1 MRRVFILAS
10 DVIISGLVV
19 VWFGWGRW
27 LDLYGFSARHPKS
40 ALDYFQGIVCTGS
53 MLFASL
59 FALLSLMLLYSSSAR
74 RPRRLKRAYLT
85 FHGNAPAL
93 LGKYSDLALTII
105 VSPAFYF
112 FMWGE
117 EAPGSLRVAG
127 DFLLET
133 FLFFLGLLLAQ
144 RFTAARAASLKME
157 SSEPSGAKHIPA

>member
-10 DVIISGLVV
+10 DVIISGLIVM
-19 VWFGWGRW
+19 WFGWGRW

-40 ALDYFQGIVCTGS
+40 ALEYFQGLVCTGS

-74 RPRRLKRAYLT
+74 RPRRLQRAYLT
-85 FHGNAPAL
+85 FYGNARTL
-93 LGKYSDLALTII
+93 LGKYSALALSII

-127 DFLLET
+127 GFLTET
-133 FLFFLGLLLAQ
+133 LLFFLGLSLVR
-144 RFTAARAASLKME
+144 RFTAAFATSLKME